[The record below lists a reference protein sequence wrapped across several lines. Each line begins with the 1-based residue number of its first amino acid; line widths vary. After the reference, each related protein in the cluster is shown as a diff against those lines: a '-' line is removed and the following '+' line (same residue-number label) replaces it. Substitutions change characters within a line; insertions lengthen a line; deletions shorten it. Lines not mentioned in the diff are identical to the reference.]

1 MLSTA
6 GTTASVA
13 FIRHGKIYIGH
24 CGDSGI
30 VLGYA
35 NDGDNDAV
43 VDGHQQQQQ
52 RRWGATSLTIDHKPE
67 SPAEKARIQRAGG
80 KVVVKSG
87 VPRVVWNR
95 PKIGHRGP
103 VRRNT
108 PIDEIPFLAVARS
121 LGDFWSYNAAL
132 NKFVV
137 SPDPD
142 VRVVRIDP
150 AKFR

>member
-6 GTTASVA
+6 GSTASVA

-35 NDGDNDAV
+35 DDA
-43 VDGHQQQQQ
+43 DD
-52 RRWGATSLTIDHKPE
+52 RTWRATSLTVDHKPE
-67 SPAEKARIQRAGG
+67 SHAEKTRIQRAGG

-95 PKIGHRGP
+95 PKPGHKGP
-103 VRRNT
+103 VRRST

-121 LGDFWSYNAAL
+121 LGDFWSYNTAL

-142 VRVVRIDP
+142 VRVVKINPD
-150 AKFR
+150 KFR